1 MFPTSITYLWSFV
14 TSISVAVS
22 KIMVVTIKV
31 FDYKVVFFYL
41 SLVSEL
47 YFSETKK
54 KKFGW
59 DPDSHFLTVEFYLRE
74 FLIVCLFIEG
84 L

>member
-1 MFPTSITYLWSFV
+1 
-14 TSISVAVS
+14 
-22 KIMVVTIKV
+22 MVVTIKV
-31 FDYKVVFFYL
+31 FDYKVVFFYP
-41 SLVSEL
+41 SLVSEI
-47 YFSETKK
+47 YFSET